1 MANISSGT
9 IVPYAKINDTW
20 FKGSDLNDLMET
32 LSEISYDSDGIINDN
47 FIGIC
52 GRWSVY
58 STYHDYLIHWE
69 VYKSLKKIM
78 AQYSIQQLKIFYSD
92 IEEGIGF
99 MDFGE
104 IVINYNDDDIIVTS
118 DCYDFDSMEKST
130 EWQFYQNLLDSEDFD
145 EESVIDGETLYDRIC
160 LAREDYFYELQEKY
174 FNRVNI

>member
-104 IVINYNDDDIIVTS
+104 IVINYNDDDIIVMGQMKNLFPEINVLSWREYNRSFFGTLRV
-118 DCYDFDSMEKST
+118 EKNILMLLVCIIFVVVGINIYKSST
-130 EWQFYQNLLDSEDFD
+130 K
-145 EESVIDGETLYDRIC
+145 
-160 LAREDYFYELQEKY
+160 A
-174 FNRVNI
+174 